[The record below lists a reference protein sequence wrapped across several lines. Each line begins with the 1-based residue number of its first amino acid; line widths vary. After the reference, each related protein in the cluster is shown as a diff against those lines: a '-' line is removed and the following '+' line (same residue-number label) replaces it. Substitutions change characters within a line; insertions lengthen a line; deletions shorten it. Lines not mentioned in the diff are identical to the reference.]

1 MSNRTARLAALL
13 LVAALAAIVAV
24 APASSGSAATTSIR
38 IWVDKDRLPALQK
51 VANDWAASKGVSV
64 EVVQKSRATSARRS
78 GRSLPKRLP
87 T

>member
-1 MSNRTARLAALL
+1 MRTRTARLGALL
-13 LVAALAAIVAV
+13 LVGALAAIVAV
-24 APASSGSAATTSIR
+24 APASSRSSATTSIR

-64 EVVQKSRATSARRS
+64 ELVQKEQGDIQNQVGPSP
-78 GRSLPKRLP
+78 PKRLP